1 MDEFLKGTEAFS
13 FEALVDAAFNDGEA
27 ASSRPAKLKQKS
39 TKKEKKKAKEKVEEQ
54 SKAVKD
60 EDFADEELTP
70 AQADPYLCEAD
81 LEVEGNEEVKMSK
94 RALHRALYGFNRRS
108 GGKKHKPKA
117 KAKSIGKRPVAGAVG
132 GKNTLL
138 FVVVHSCLLLFL
150 LCTAQSGKCFLK
162 FKPFTL

>member
-1 MDEFLKGTEAFS
+1 LKGTEAFS

-60 EDFADEELTP
+60 ENFADEELTP

-81 LEVEGNEEVKMSK
+81 
-94 RALHRALYGFNRRS
+94 
-108 GGKKHKPKA
+108 
-117 KAKSIGKRPVAGAVG
+117 
-132 GKNTLL
+132 
-138 FVVVHSCLLLFL
+138 
-150 LCTAQSGKCFLK
+150 
-162 FKPFTL
+162 

>member
-94 RALHRALYGFNRRS
+94 RALHRALYGFNRRR

-117 KAKSIGKRPVAGAVG
+117 KAKSIGKHPVAGAVG
-132 GKNTLL
+132 GKKYAALRRRPQLL
-138 FVVVHSCLLLFL
+138 VAVLAVYCSVRQML
-150 LCTAQSGKCFLK
+150 
-162 FKPFTL
+162 PEI

>member
-1 MDEFLKGTEAFS
+1 MKPGSKNMDEFLKGTEAFS

-81 LEVEGNEEVKMSK
+81 
-94 RALHRALYGFNRRS
+94 
-108 GGKKHKPKA
+108 
-117 KAKSIGKRPVAGAVG
+117 
-132 GKNTLL
+132 
-138 FVVVHSCLLLFL
+138 
-150 LCTAQSGKCFLK
+150 
-162 FKPFTL
+162 

>member
-1 MDEFLKGTEAFS
+1 M
-13 FEALVDAAFNDGEA
+13 
-27 ASSRPAKLKQKS
+27 
-39 TKKEKKKAKEKVEEQ
+39 
-54 SKAVKD
+54 KD

-70 AQADPYLCEAD
+70 AQADPYLCEAA

-132 GKNTLL
+132 GKKIRCSSSSSTVACCCSCCVLL
-138 FVVVHSCLLLFL
+138 SQ
-150 LCTAQSGKCFLK
+150 ANAS
-162 FKPFTL
+162 

>member
-60 EDFADEELTP
+60 ENFADEELTP

-117 KAKSIGKRPVAGAVG
+117 NAKSIGKRPVAGAVG
-132 GKNTLL
+132 GKKYAALRRRPQLL
-138 FVVVHSCLLLFL
+138 VAVLAVYCSVRQML
-150 LCTAQSGKCFLK
+150 
-162 FKPFTL
+162 PEI